1 MATDR
6 SIDFLDY
13 VLIILKRKWKL
24 LGIALSILII
34 SYLLIYFFVEER
46 FEAKAVII
54 PSEDDQLSSLSSM
67 FKGLSNLPLGL
78 GALKKDTN
86 IDLYITIIYSRT
98 NLDAII
104 EEFDLYR
111 EYNLNSMEKTR
122 KVLAK
127 NIKTKETKEGA
138 FEISV
143 IASSREKSAAMTNFV
158 VEKLN
163 ENIIDLNIR
172 KSKENRAFL
181 EKRYEEIKI
190 TLRDAE
196 DSLRHFQEKTRV
208 LVADEQTKAIIE
220 TFSKLESE
228 IAAKEIETNIYERMH
243 GKNSPITQNAQISLE
258 EFRSKLKS
266 LRRGEGDSS
275 FLISLSSIPKY
286 SMEYYRLYRDVMIN
300 STMLEVIIPL
310 YETAK
315 FQEQKETPILQIIDL
330 AEPPELKAYPQRV
343 LSALLITIAI
353 MSFILLY
360 LFFSD
365 FLKNSLN
372 PKIILLRKEL
382 RFRKNK

>member
-13 VLIILKRKWKL
+13 ILIILKRKWKL
-24 LGIALSILII
+24 LGVALSILII

-54 PSEDDQLSSLSSM
+54 PSEDDQLGSLSSM
-67 FKGLSNLPLGL
+67 MKGLSNLPLGL
-78 GALKKDTN
+78 GGLKKDTN

-98 NLDAII
+98 NLDAVIK
-104 EEFDLYR
+104 EFDLYR
-111 EYNLNSMEKTR
+111 EYNLNSMEKSR

-143 IASSREKSAAMTNFV
+143 IAGSREKSAAITNFV
-158 VEKLN
+158 VVKLN
-163 ENIIDLNIR
+163 ENIIELNIR

-190 TLRDAE
+190 SLRDAE
-196 DSLRHFQEKTRV
+196 DSLRHFQEKSRV

-220 TFSKLESE
+220 TFSKLEAD

-243 GKNSPITQNAQISLE
+243 GKNSPITQSAQISLE

-343 LSALLITIAI
+343 LSALLITISI

-360 LFFSD
+360 LFFSE
-365 FLKNSLN
+365 FLKNSRN
-372 PKIILLRKEL
+372 PKIILLREEL